1 MLEYLSA
8 AAASSSS
15 VSPQS
20 SNPADP
26 SSPATPN
33 AVKSPKSHV
42 SNIFIP
48 LVELAA
54 SKLVLSRITP
64 LEFLVRVATARFRDV
79 SGCLSRF
86 SLHGLGMAAPLSIRF
101 D

>member
-33 AVKSPKSHV
+33 AVKSPGSHV

-48 LVELAA
+48 LVKLAA
-54 SKLVLSRITP
+54 SRLVLSRITP